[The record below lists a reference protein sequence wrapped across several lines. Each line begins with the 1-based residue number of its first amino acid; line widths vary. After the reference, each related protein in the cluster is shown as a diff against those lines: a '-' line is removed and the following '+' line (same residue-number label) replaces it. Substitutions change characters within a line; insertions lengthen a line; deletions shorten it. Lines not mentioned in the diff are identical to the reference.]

1 MSTVDAI
8 EIPDHHQARHLRIER
23 RRKRSVLTGKGHGEP
38 RYYKPVQSARTPVYR
53 SRVTPDQAI
62 AEAQKGEIRPVYLIV
77 GEERIFADQV
87 VTALK
92 KKVTEGGIAGLNDDT
107 MDAPGASVDAVLS
120 VARTMPMMASRR
132 WLLARN
138 IESWDA
144 QKEKKSDS
152 KSKAASPLDSLLA
165 FAEKAESTTVLV
177 LVAAKLDKR
186 RKLYTTAKKE
196 GWLVSCETPQRSEL
210 PGWIIERTQAQG
222 NQISR
227 SVADLIAELA
237 GPELS
242 TVSDA
247 VERLCLYVGAGNAVT
262 DEAVSEC
269 VVRLRTASVWEL
281 VSAVGRRDAG
291 ESLRLLQDVYDPSD
305 RGLRLIGVLAWATRQ
320 LIRFDHAI
328 QSGMSSSDAAKAAG
342 APPFKARELSD
353 QMRKMPPGA
362 LPRWLDSLRDADVA
376 LKGGSKRPPLS
387 IVEQMVLDLCR
398 AV

>member
-1 MSTVDAI
+1 M
-8 EIPDHHQARHLRIER
+8 
-23 RRKRSVLTGKGHGEP
+23 
-38 RYYKPVQSARTPVYR
+38 
-53 SRVTPDQAI
+53 TPDQAI
-62 AEAQKGEIRPVYLIV
+62 SEAQKGQIRPVYLIV
-77 GEERIFADQV
+77 GEERLFADQV
-87 VTALK
+87 VSALK
-92 KKVTEGGIAGLNDDT
+92 AKVTEGGIPGLNDDT

-120 VARTMPMMASRR
+120 IARTMPMMAKTR

-138 IESWDA
+138 IETWDA
-144 QKEKKSDS
+144 QKEKKADPKS
-152 KSKAASPLDSLLA
+152 KSLSPLDALLA
-165 FAEKAESTTVLV
+165 YSERADPSTVLV

-210 PGWIIERTQAQG
+210 PGWIIEQTQARG

-227 SVADLIAELA
+227 NVADLIAELT

-247 VERLCLYVGAGNAVT
+247 VERLCLYVGEGKPIT

-291 ESLRLLQDVYDPSD
+291 ESLRLLEDVYDPAD

-328 QSGMSSSDAAKAAG
+328 KTGMSSSDAAKAAG

-353 QMRKMPPGA
+353 QVRKMPPGA
-362 LPRWLDSLRDADVA
+362 LPRWLDSLREADVA
-376 LKGGSKRPPLS
+376 LKGGSKRPPKA
-387 IVEQMVLDLCR
+387 IVEQMLLDLCR
-398 AV
+398 AA